1 MPDEKKTIHCIRR
14 MAAAVPVT
22 LCSCGVGNGS
32 AGLGRSC
39 ASAGSACGYL
49 GDEFLIKRETGSRI
63 ENAVHS

>member
-22 LCSCGVGNGS
+22 LCSCGVLEGS
-32 AGLGRSC
+32 QVWGGVVLLLVLPV
-39 ASAGSACGYL
+39 GYL